1 MLRFLDAIHDVA
13 RRSIPE
19 DEMLW
24 PLSMPP
30 QLPTKDEEIKIA
42 KLDQYDAVLYR
53 RYLAKEYGKRK
64 QMVSGIHFNFE
75 YDQALIQQL
84 YDEQSEVT
92 DCKQFKTKVYMK
104 VARNFLRYRWLITYL
119 LGLHQLVK
127 TATLG
132 STTTN
137 RKNLFAVFGI
147 VRMATEIMTM

>member
-1 MLRFLDAIHDVA
+1 
-13 RRSIPE
+13 
-19 DEMLW
+19 
-24 PLSMPP
+24 
-30 QLPTKDEEIKIA
+30 
-42 KLDQYDAVLYR
+42 
-53 RYLAKEYGKRK
+53 
-64 QMVSGIHFNFE
+64 
-75 YDQALIQQL
+75 
-84 YDEQSEVT
+84 
-92 DCKQFKTKVYMK
+92 MK